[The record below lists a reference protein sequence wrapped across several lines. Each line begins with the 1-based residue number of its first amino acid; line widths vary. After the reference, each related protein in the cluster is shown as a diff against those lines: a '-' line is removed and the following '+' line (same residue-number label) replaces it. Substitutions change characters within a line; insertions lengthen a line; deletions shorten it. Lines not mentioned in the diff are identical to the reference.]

1 MTILDDV
8 ARLIERLAPLPICSD
23 CISDKL
29 NLGARHHVDQKC
41 RELAGTNGVERHKAA
56 CGMCNAIKLV
66 VRKAR

>member
-1 MTILDDV
+1 MTKLDDV
-8 ARLIERLAPLPICSD
+8 ARLIDRLAPLPICSD

-29 NLGARHHVDQKC
+29 NLGTRHQADQRC
-41 RELAGTNGVERHKAA
+41 RELAGTNGFERKKAA